1 LEDLGTKQ
9 QQNLNKFCLA
19 KKEKEK
25 DELSSGRK
33 KEWQR
38 KKRKVSGISLAF
50 PLPWLSKEQRNPHP
64 TFSTQMHRSEVFT
77 WPK

>member
-1 LEDLGTKQ
+1 MTKQ
-9 QQNLNKFCLA
+9 QQNFNKFCLA
-19 KKEKEK
+19 KKLKKKKK
-25 DELSSGRK
+25 DELGSGRK

-38 KKRKVSGISLAF
+38 KKKVSGISLAF

-64 TFSTQMHRSEVFT
+64 TFSTQVHRSEVST